1 MLWDTAGQEEFDAIT
16 KAYYRGKG
24 KNSWM
29 QKQISTLQLLKR
41 LGRLKQTQ
49 YFFCEGGC
57 YNEQKLS
64 WKEKDFLKYYNVF
77 QNNFF
82 KKLLGDEV
90 LVTNSWDSLYR
101 VSIEESGKI
110 NEVRAIKYYGNSLI
124 TDIWIQVSNKLVSL
138 SFGIDRVCGYAVYSK
153 KFGLLYIDNTL

>member
-29 QKQISTLQLLKR
+29 QKQIPTLQLLKR

-101 VSIEESGKI
+101 VSIEESVKI
-110 NEVRAIKYYGNSLI
+110 NEVRAKYYGNSLI

>member
-1 MLWDTAGQEEFDAIT
+1 M
-16 KAYYRGKG
+16 
-24 KNSWM
+24 
-29 QKQISTLQLLKR
+29 
-41 LGRLKQTQ
+41 
-49 YFFCEGGC
+49 
-57 YNEQKLS
+57 
-64 WKEKDFLKYYNVF
+64 F
-77 QNNFF
+77 QNNFL

-90 LVTNSWDSLYR
+90 LVTKILYWDSLYR